1 MNDYKKYRR
10 FCSLYKVK
18 VEELIDS
25 EWYDFN
31 IKFDHEHTFR
41 GRSEI
46 HPAMFVAIK
55 YNGYEKPS
63 DMLFVDAVHNG
74 YRAVKR
80 EQALELLEKMNR
92 KERNIIKRYL

>member
-1 MNDYKKYRR
+1 MNDYIKYRR
-10 FCSLYKVK
+10 FCSLYKIEVK
-18 VEELIDS
+18 EMIGAGF
-25 EWYDFN
+25 YDFT
-31 IKFDHEHTFR
+31 IIFDHEHTFR

-46 HPAMFVAIK
+46 HDAMFVAIN

-63 DMLFVDAVHNG
+63 DMLFVDAVERG
-74 YRAVKR
+74 YREVKR